1 MEAAESK
8 TQGAPLNDT
17 GAVCHEI
24 IQKTTPEACME
35 AVELKIQ
42 GAPSN
47 DTGAVLKTAPEIDI
61 KHISIQ
67 VRPNL
72 SAR

>member
-1 MEAAESK
+1 MEAWESK
-8 TQGAPLNDT
+8 T
-17 GAVCHEI
+17 
-24 IQKTTPEACME
+24 
-35 AVELKIQ
+35 Q

-72 SAR
+72 

>member
-1 MEAAESK
+1 MEAAKLK
-8 TQGAPLNDT
+8 TQVAPLNDMA
-17 GAVCHEI
+17 AVCHEI
-24 IQKTTPEACME
+24 ILKTTPEAWMK
-35 AVELKIQ
+35 AVESKTQ

-72 SAR
+72 

>member
-8 TQGAPLNDT
+8 TQGAPLNDMAA
-17 GAVCHEI
+17 AVCHEI
-24 IQKTTPEACME
+24 ILKTSPEAWME

-42 GAPSN
+42 EAPSN

-61 KHISIQ
+61 KHMSIQ

-72 SAR
+72 

>member
-1 MEAAESK
+1 MA
-8 TQGAPLNDT
+8 
-17 GAVCHEI
+17 AVCHEI
-24 IQKTTPEACME
+24 ILKTTPEAWME
-35 AVELKIQ
+35 AVESKTQ

-72 SAR
+72 